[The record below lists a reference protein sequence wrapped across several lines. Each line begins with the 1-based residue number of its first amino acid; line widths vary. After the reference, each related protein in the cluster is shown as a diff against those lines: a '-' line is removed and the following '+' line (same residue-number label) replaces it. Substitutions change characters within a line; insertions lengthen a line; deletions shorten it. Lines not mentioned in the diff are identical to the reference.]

1 MFIINILKDK
11 GIITDE
17 EINDQKSK
25 IQKFIQAKLDAAKK
39 SSPESTVQSEGTGD
53 TSDPK

>member
-39 SSPESTVQSEGTGD
+39 GSPESTVQSEGTGD